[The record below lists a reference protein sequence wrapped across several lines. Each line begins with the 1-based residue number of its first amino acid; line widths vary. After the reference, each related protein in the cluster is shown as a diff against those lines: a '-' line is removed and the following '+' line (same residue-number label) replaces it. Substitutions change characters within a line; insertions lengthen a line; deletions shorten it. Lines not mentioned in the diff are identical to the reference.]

1 MACFNT
7 EFGTKIGQLVD
18 AGTTFGECQHKYWRS
33 PLTDLGFSNKEK
45 FVKEISLLSKY
56 DATVCV
62 FTETEKREFFVKGSD
77 LLSKFPVR
85 IKGKQVGISIASDT
99 EKAFISNV
107 KLTVE
112 LLDTEYV

>member
-7 EFGTKIGQLVD
+7 EYGTKIGQLVD

-62 FTETEKREFFVKGSD
+62 FTETEKGEFFMNGRA
-77 LLSKFPVR
+77 LLSKVR
-85 IKGKQVGISIASDT
+85 VIINGKQVGISISSDT
-99 EKAFISNV
+99 KKAFISNV